1 MRNIYVKTGKL
12 KRRKKKIDFPVPS
25 WRINTLFLFF
35 YKATLTTSVD
45 YSRLLW
51 FQRKLYGVN
60 KIVINTENLFVP
72 SSKLKFEKPQK
83 KNTKISVP
91 TIMCSFYLSINKA
104 CDTIWILNRSLLLLL
119 CFPKKKL
126 FKHLYTLNKGHF
138 SKVNQ
143 AFFSINI

>member
-1 MRNIYVKTGKL
+1 MAHQHFIY
-12 KRRKKKIDFPVPS
+12 
-25 WRINTLFLFF
+25 FF

-60 KIVINTENLFVP
+60 KIEIVINTENLFVP

-104 CDTIWILNRSLLLLL
+104 CDTI
-119 CFPKKKL
+119 
-126 FKHLYTLNKGHF
+126 
-138 SKVNQ
+138 
-143 AFFSINI
+143 

>member
-12 KRRKKKIDFPVPS
+12 KRRKKKIDFPVPL

-60 KIVINTENLFVP
+60 KIVNLHRKSFRAIFEIKIRKTTE
-72 SSKLKFEKPQK
+72 

>member
-25 WRINTLFLFF
+25 WRINTLFIFF

-60 KIVINTENLFVP
+60 KIEIVINTENLFVP

-104 CDTIWILNRSLLLLL
+104 CDTI
-119 CFPKKKL
+119 
-126 FKHLYTLNKGHF
+126 
-138 SKVNQ
+138 
-143 AFFSINI
+143 

>member
-25 WRINTLFLFF
+25 WRINTLFIFF

-72 SSKLKFEKPQK
+72 SSKLKFE
-83 KNTKISVP
+83 NTKISVP

-104 CDTIWILNRSLLLLL
+104 CDTI
-119 CFPKKKL
+119 
-126 FKHLYTLNKGHF
+126 
-138 SKVNQ
+138 
-143 AFFSINI
+143 

>member
-12 KRRKKKIDFPVPS
+12 KRRKKKIDFLS
-25 WRINTLFLFF
+25 LHGASTLYLFFF

-83 KNTKISVP
+83 K
-91 TIMCSFYLSINKA
+91 
-104 CDTIWILNRSLLLLL
+104 ILKYRFL
-119 CFPKKKL
+119 
-126 FKHLYTLNKGHF
+126 
-138 SKVNQ
+138 Q
-143 AFFSINI
+143 